1 MDSYDVR
8 FWDIKRL
15 GNGTPARYR
24 VRWAVDGREHRKSF
38 KARPLADGFLDGL
51 KDAVRDRRPFNPRT
65 GLPEAET
72 TGDELVTWYQHA
84 RTYTE
89 AKWPNLAPV
98 SRRSVAEA
106 LVTVTI
112 ALSAKEPGAPEGKVL
127 RTALFA
133 WAFNPATRDTSP
145 PPKIAAALGWAER
158 ASLPVA
164 ELEDT
169 ATVRLALGACGK
181 TLRGKAAAGSTQRRK
196 RSVFYNALGY
206 AVEQGHLAANPV
218 DRIQWT
224 TPAVAA
230 SVDRRVVV
238 SPAQARDLLA
248 AVRRLSERGQH
259 LEAFFAC
266 LYYAALRPS
275 EAVMLREGDLYL
287 PKKGWGRIVLAA
299 SASRAGTAWTDDGT
313 ARQERGLKHRADN
326 ETRTI
331 PIPPELVRLLRAHIK
346 RYGTTPDG
354 RIFQTARGGI
364 LQDSGYNEVWTE
376 ARQKALTP
384 AQYRSPLGRRPYDLR
399 HAAVSLWLNSG
410 VPATEVARGTASRSC
425 SRSTPT
431 ASTGRPTPPT
441 SASPT
446 PSAPRTLPQTL
457 VTKATAAPSRL
468 LDVCHAE
475 DLWPRLGRG
484 QRSWTGCYARAER
497 KVVWPGRDGCHGGWS
512 GWPRR
517 AGVNG
522 GRVAWGPWR
531 LRLVTFGDGCRVG
544 RGRRMV
550 PVSVTARDVRCCD
563 HIGA

>member
-8 FWDIKRL
+8 FWDTKKIADNAS
-15 GNGTPARYR
+15 GGRYR
-24 VRWAVDGREHRKSF
+24 VRWAVNGQEHCKSF
-38 KARPLADGFLDGL
+38 KNKTLADGFLDNL
-51 KDAVRDRRPFNPRT
+51 KDAARDRRPFSPRT
-65 GLPEAET
+65 GLPAAEPPD
-72 TGDELVTWYQHA
+72 GEQVTWYENA
-84 RTYTE
+84 RSYAE
-89 AKWPNLAPV
+89 AKWGNLAPV

-112 ALSAKEPGAPEGKVL
+112 ALSAKEKGAPEPRVL
-127 RTALFA
+127 RQALFG

-145 PPKIAAALGWAER
+145 PEKIAAALDWAER

-169 ATVRLALGACGK
+169 ATVRLALAACGK
-181 TLRGKAAAGSTQRRK
+181 TLTGKAAAGSTQRRK

-206 AVEQGHLAANPV
+206 AVEQGHLSSNPV

-238 SPAQARDLLA
+238 SPAQARSLLA
-248 AVRRLSERGQH
+248 AVRAQSGRGQH

-287 PKKGWGRIVLAA
+287 PKNGWGRIVLAA

-326 ETRTI
+326 ETRTV

-376 ARQKALTP
+376 AREQALTP

-410 VPATEVARGTASRSC
+410 VPATEVARRAGHGVAVLLKIYAHCIDGQADAANQRITDAL
-425 SRSTPT
+425 STPE
-431 ASTGRPTPPT
+431 
-441 SASPT
+441 
-446 PSAPRTLPQTL
+446 
-457 VTKATAAPSRL
+457 
-468 LDVCHAE
+468 AE
-475 DLWPRLGRG
+475 
-484 QRSWTGCYARAER
+484 
-497 KVVWPGRDGCHGGWS
+497 PGY
-512 GWPRR
+512 
-517 AGVNG
+517 
-522 GRVAWGPWR
+522 
-531 LRLVTFGDGCRVG
+531 GDEE
-544 RGRRMV
+544 
-550 PVSVTARDVRCCD
+550 D
-563 HIGA
+563 